1 MDNGKEK
8 AKSIKGAGYMTI
20 REQYESKFISVEE
33 ALGKIRSNDT
43 LVAGHYGNEP
53 RNLMRQLHT
62 IGGRVSGVSVWTNN
76 PSEDYPF
83 IQDERFQIYSA
94 FYGGPLRKIH
104 ATGRVSFA
112 PNNLHSLSQVI
123 VETKKPTIFMAAVTP
138 LDEYGYVGMSMSQQ
152 MEREMLEA
160 ADMVILEVNENIPRT
175 IGTVQIPVDKVDY
188 FVKAEGAISCAPEYP
203 VTATQQAIAHNVA
216 ELIHDGDCLQFGIG
230 GLPNA
235 VADALMG
242 KKDLGVHTEMFSDA
256 MGKLMEAGVINNY
269 RKNLHPGQSI
279 CAFAWGSDHFYQ
291 YIDKNPLVRVLPVSY
306 VNDPFIIA
314 QNDNM
319 VSVNTALQ
327 IDLTGQVCSESLGFQ
342 QFSGTGGASDF
353 AYGAYHSKGG
363 RGILAISAT
372 AKGGTI
378 SRIQPGLTYGSAVS
392 ISRNIVDYVVTEY
405 GIAKLRG
412 KTIRQRRDELI
423 AIAAPEFREELKR
436 EADRLMIW

>member
-1 MDNGKEK
+1 M
-8 AKSIKGAGYMTI
+8 
-20 REQYESKFISVEE
+20 
-33 ALGKIRSNDT
+33 
-43 LVAGHYGNEP
+43 
-53 RNLMRQLHT
+53 
-62 IGGRVSGVSVWTNN
+62 
-76 PSEDYPF
+76 
-83 IQDERFQIYSA
+83 
-94 FYGGPLRKIH
+94 
-104 ATGRVSFA
+104 
-112 PNNLHSLSQVI
+112 
-123 VETKKPTIFMAAVTP
+123 
-138 LDEYGYVGMSMSQQ
+138 
-152 MEREMLEA
+152 
-160 ADMVILEVNENIPRT
+160 
-175 IGTVQIPVDKVDY
+175 
-188 FVKAEGAISCAPEYP
+188 
-203 VTATQQAIAHNVA
+203 
-216 ELIHDGDCLQFGIG
+216 
-230 GLPNA
+230 
-235 VADALMG
+235 
-242 KKDLGVHTEMFSDA
+242 
-256 MGKLMEAGVINNY
+256 
-269 RKNLHPGQSI
+269 
-279 CAFAWGSDHFYQ
+279 
-291 YIDKNPLVRVLPVSY
+291 SY

-423 AIAAPEFREELKR
+423 AIAAPEFREELSR